1 MSRATLS
8 NIFRTSSWVLIP
20 ATIALGDFVFR
31 HAGRLPPN
39 LEHSPTN
46 LLGSLLLSLVFW
58 WALSRLV
65 AASERRWV
73 WACAVAFP
81 AASIIAAVWHFNLV
95 VGLDPPAGAATYLFQ
110 EPASSFRMMSGR
122 LSLGIAAAISGLG
135 GLWAL
140 VLGMG
145 PTTVE
150 PGIRRSAWMAF
161 VPWVMSA
168 LLWPS
173 NATVGQSPFTAD
185 FHASHVLSHSLQ
197 DVVSGSATR
206 PLGVAHRADLEPVD
220 DKDNQIGKQTGKQ
233 ARPNVIVFLAESLR
247 RDRMQVWGHDRQTTP
262 RMARFFEEHSDEV
275 YRFERAVTGSAFTDL
290 SVPMVLTGL
299 SMARDRQTMHTAP
312 MLWHYAQAVGAQT
325 FLVSSQQWA
334 WRGLDEFML
343 LDRPPDHVITA
354 ETIGTSIVND
364 VGVDDRLAAEQ
375 VVEVLTEELAEDRP
389 FLGVVQ
395 TNTTHFPFLPKEDVG
410 WSIDDPKG
418 RYDASVALTD
428 AFFGDMVDALE
439 ATGRA
444 DDTVILF
451 VADHSSFFYRGQNL
465 FADRQ
470 IDTWQDGL
478 RVRSCHP
485 MVAAIPMF
493 MYLPDKWADRL
504 GVSGQTVRA
513 NTSRVTS
520 TLDVVPTV
528 LDLWGVDDLPAQ
540 AGLEGL
546 DRLDGHSLLAPIAPE
561 RTAHCVNTV
570 SWGLRPES
578 GFAVFGTERVVYG
591 RRRFGRLHVY
601 DANDP
606 TTWSAQRP
614 GEPPTE
620 ADRGWLDEV
629 ISDTPILAPYL
640 EYVEKR

>member
-1 MSRATLS
+1 MDVSSQTLRKS
-8 NIFRTSSWVLIP
+8 VRKQELLRKTIWLVIP
-20 ATIALGDFVFR
+20 LTIAAGDLFFR
-31 HAGRLPPN
+31 HNGALPPN
-39 LEHSPTN
+39 LEHSPMN
-46 LLGSLLLSLVFW
+46 LLASTLLSMVIW

-73 WACAVAFP
+73 WACVVAFP
-81 AASIIAAVWHFNLV
+81 AAAIVAAIWHFNLV
-95 VGLDPPAGAATYLFQ
+95 VGLDAPAGAATYLFQ
-110 EPASSFRMMSGR
+110 EPASSFRMMGSR
-122 LSLGIAAAISGLG
+122 VSFAIAAAMSCLG

-140 VLGMG
+140 ALGAG
-145 PTTVE
+145 PTEVE
-150 PGIRRSAWMAF
+150 PGIRRSAVLAF

-168 LLWPS
+168 VMWPS
-173 NATVGQSPFTAD
+173 NATVGQSPFSAD
-185 FHASHVLSHSLQ
+185 FHASHVLAHSLQ
-197 DVVSGSATR
+197 AVVSGSADR

-220 DKDNQIGKQTGKQ
+220 PDQIDDRP
-233 ARPNVIVFLAESLR
+233 RPNVIVFVAESLR
-247 RDRMQVWGHDRQTTP
+247 RDRLQVWGHDRGTTP
-262 RMARFFEEHSDEV
+262 HMARFFERHPGEV
-275 YRFERAVTGSAFTDL
+275 HRFEHAVTGSAFTDL

-299 SMARDRQTMHTAP
+299 SMARDRHTMHTAP
-312 MLWHYAQAVGAQT
+312 MLWHYAQAAGAET

-343 LDRPPDHVITA
+343 LDSPPDHVVTA

-364 VGVDDRLAAEQ
+364 VGVDDRLAAAAL
-375 VVEVLTEELAEDRP
+375 VDVLGERLDADRP

-395 TNTTHFPFLPKEDVG
+395 TNATHFPFLPKEDVE

-428 AFFGDMVDALE
+428 AFFGDMVAALE
-439 ATGRA
+439 KTGRA

-465 FADRQ
+465 FSDRQ
-470 IDTWQDGL
+470 VDTWQDGL

-493 MYLPDKWADRL
+493 MYLPDKWAERL
-504 GVSGQTVRA
+504 GVDAQVLQA
-513 NTSRVTS
+513 NTARVTS

-528 LDLWGVDDLPAQ
+528 LQLWGLEDLP
-540 AGLEGL
+540 GSVGVDE
-546 DRLDGHSLLAPIAPE
+546 LDGHSLLEPISAD

-578 GFAVFGTERVVYG
+578 GFAVFGTERIAYG
-591 RRRFGRLHVY
+591 RRRFERLHFY
-601 DANDP
+601 DP
-606 TTWSAQRP
+606 TSPSTWQKQRP
-614 GEPPTE
+614 GSAPTE
-620 ADRGWLDEV
+620 ADRRWLDDVVEK
-629 ISDTPILAPYL
+629 TPILAPYR